1 MRKARLRFGF
11 VVMALAW
18 FASLGA
24 VFAAPAASA
33 APAAVPSDCL
43 GYLSSDLTLYL
54 ACSAGPQV
62 EVSPAT
68 ISSCQQVTVTA
79 TGFLPN
85 STADVTLEANGTSIA
100 LGQVSIGATASGT
113 ATFSVPS
120 SFPLGPATATT
131 AGTDMLGKAF
141 TQPSPVTVSECGG
154 TTTTTS
160 GTPTTTSQIIS
171 GTTTSGSL
179 PRTGSDS
186 GRLIGIG
193 AGLIV
198 LGGAAVYGSLRSRRS
213 AQGSSA
219 S

>member
-1 MRKARLRFGF
+1 VRKARLRFGF
-11 VVMALAW
+11 VVMAMAW

-33 APAAVPSDCL
+33 APAAAPSDCL
-43 GYLSSDLTLYL
+43 GYLSDDLTLYL

-100 LGQVSIGATASGT
+100 LGQVSIGATAGGT

-131 AGTDMLGKAF
+131 AGTNMLGKAF
-141 TQPSPVTVSECGG
+141 SQPSPVTVSQCGG
-154 TTTTTS
+154 TTSTTVYVA
-160 GTPTTTSQIIS
+160 PTTAIIT

-213 AQGSSA
+213 AQGTSGS
-219 S
+219 

>member
-11 VVMALAW
+11 VVMAMAW

-24 VFAAPAASA
+24 VFAAPAATA

-100 LGQVSIGATASGT
+100 LGQVSIGATAGGT
-113 ATFSVPS
+113 ATFSVPAT
-120 SFPLGPATATT
+120 FPLGPATATT
-131 AGTDMLGKAF
+131 AGTNMLGKAF
-141 TQPSPVTVSECGG
+141 SQPSPVTVSACSPD
-154 TTTTTS
+154 TTPTSSIISTTS
-160 GTPTTTSQIIS
+160 IIS

-213 AQGSSA
+213 AQGTSGS
-219 S
+219 